1 MRNFYKE
8 YIYLLANLR
17 ETEKMLQLTPSENVI
32 DRMSYMN
39 MKKRLE
45 RELLEYEGPMFD
57 FHKEFDYF
65 RKTVYSSLGLKK

>member
-39 MKKRLE
+39 MKKRME
-45 RELLEYEGPMFD
+45 TP
-57 FHKEFDYF
+57 
-65 RKTVYSSLGLKK
+65 SPILK